1 MKVVLACPGDW
12 ITDPLTSETMGW
24 LGNPDET
31 VEVSDALGQRLIM
44 EGKARSTDTLPRTA
58 DELQSVADAERIH
71 LAGAK
76 TVAEKRA
83 RIEAARDHK
92 EG

>member
-58 DELQSVADAERIH
+58 DEL
-71 LAGAK
+71 AGAK